1 MAMDTKVSA
10 PRGRV
15 TRLDL
20 CTDQRFTSDGSGSF
34 SYTPISPV
42 MEDVGP
48 ALEDLIIHA
57 DAKELESG
65 LAFSVMIDRSFDGY
79 TWTQGGTAVLA
90 AQTADGYYISSAFS
104 TRTDMGRFM
113 RLSLGLDDA
122 GAAKSARLSI
132 SVYLKFLS
140 R

>member
-1 MAMDTKVSA
+1 MANDKTVSA

-15 TRLDL
+15 TRVDL
-20 CTDQRFTSDGSGSF
+20 CTDQWFTSDGSGSYA
-34 SYTPISPV
+34 YTPISAV
-42 MEDVGP
+42 MEDV
-48 ALEDLIIHA
+48 ATSLEDFIIHI
-57 DAKELESG
+57 DVKELEAP
-65 LAFSVMIDRSFDGY
+65 LEFKIMIDRSFDGY
-79 TWTQGGTAVLA
+79 TWTQGGAVLI
-90 AQTADGYYISSAFS
+90 AQSADGYYISSAFS

-122 GAAKSARLSI
+122 GAAKSARFSI